1 MSKNNYAMK
10 SQKDS
15 ENYGKDM
22 NKEADNDL
30 LKYMKKPDGNRK
42 RKFGMQSLFLV
53 MSLLVA
59 IASLVYLC
67 SIRTGL
73 ST

>member
-1 MSKNNYAMK
+1 MK

-30 LKYMKKPDGNRK
+30 LKYMKKTRWK
-42 RKFGMQSLFLV
+42 
-53 MSLLVA
+53 
-59 IASLVYLC
+59 
-67 SIRTGL
+67 
-73 ST
+73 

>member
-30 LKYMKKPDGNRK
+30 QIGR
-42 RKFGMQSLFLV
+42 
-53 MSLLVA
+53 
-59 IASLVYLC
+59 ASCRERV
-67 SIRTGL
+67 
-73 ST
+73 